1 MKKSLT
7 LGTLLLGCCLAVVA
21 QTGQP
26 PAAST
31 PSTFPQDQTG
41 QTPSNPATPS
51 NPSALPPD
59 TNASGQMSPDSTQDP
74 TQASSALATTAQGC
88 LSQSSDGNFI
98 LADASGKQL
107 QLHGDTSQ
115 LASYIGN
122 EVRVD
127 GTSMTGNATGASSMS
142 SSTSSDPASSA
153 SSSAGQFR
161 VTEIHK
167 LSDACAASK

>member
-41 QTPSNPATPS
+41 QIPSNPATPS

-59 TNASGQMSPDSTQDP
+59 TSATGQRSSDSTEP
-74 TQASSALATTAQGC
+74 SSANATTAQGC

-98 LADASGKQL
+98 LADASGKQF

-142 SSTSSDPASSA
+142 SSTSSDPASA
-153 SSSAGQFR
+153 SSSAAQFR